1 MNLPKLIARNL
12 FRHKLRSLLTMLGI
26 AIAVTAFAL
35 IRTVIAAW
43 YIGVEIS
50 SENRLVTRSA
60 ISLISP
66 LPLAYRDKIAKI
78 PGVLAVSHGTWF
90 GGFYKEEKNFFSNF
104 LIDPQYIDPYPELIL
119 S

>member
-1 MNLPKLIARNL
+1 MNLSKLVVEDL
-12 FRHKLRSLLTMLGI
+12 FRDQWRSFLAMLGI

-35 IRTVIAAW
+35 LRTVIDAW
-43 YIGVEIS
+43 YFGVEMS

-90 GGFYKEEKNFFSNF
+90 GGVFRGDKNWFA
-104 LIDPQYIDPYPELIL
+104 
-119 S
+119 